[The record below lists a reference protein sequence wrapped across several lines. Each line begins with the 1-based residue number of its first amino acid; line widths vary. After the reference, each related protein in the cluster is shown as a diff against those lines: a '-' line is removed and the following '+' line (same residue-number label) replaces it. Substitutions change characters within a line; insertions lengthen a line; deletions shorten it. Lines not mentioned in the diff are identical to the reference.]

1 MKTLV
6 GLYISLVFSGAPH
19 FFSLSIFLI
28 SYSWSSHG
36 YTKRPMAAW
45 SAFKWGNGNWSS
57 ICPLSDKK
65 LSQVIFWVSYHP
77 KGKINLIL
85 APLKMPLCLLILI
98 LNTTIFSDGYHSGLG
113 EASWK
118 FKYMWHC
125 LFWWCS
131 ISCLWLIINFF
142 KWLHTFCPQ
151 FWVALVLNR

>member
-1 MKTLV
+1 MKRE
-6 GLYISLVFSGAPH
+6 ICAHFWKWKWRFSHLQNLWADPKH
-19 FFSLSIFLI
+19 WKLWLDCIFLWFFQVRHIFFSLSIFLI

-36 YTKRPMAAW
+36 FTKRPMAAW

-98 LNTTIFSDGYHSGLG
+98 LNTTIFLDGYHSWLG
-113 EASWK
+113 EASLK
-118 FKYMWHC
+118 FKYMWYC
-125 LFWWCS
+125 LFCIRWG
-131 ISCLWLIINFF
+131 
-142 KWLHTFCPQ
+142 
-151 FWVALVLNR
+151 